1 MTESDH
7 EPSRKRAADDGAQ
20 DEALFHAARRR
31 ECSPAPDLDEL
42 DTERALVEANRWDK
56 APVQRARLL
65 ELNELAAGFFTAG
78 YANSWGPQYVNSRL
92 GTDLADHGGFRP
104 GYAPAGWT
112 TLTEHLRHLGAG
124 DQEILAAGLGRV
136 ASTGAIIDLFRE
148 RLVLPI
154 RNGREIHG
162 FIGRR
167 QPAPADRG
175 KAGPKYLNT
184 PATDLFDKSAQL
196 FGLSEGRAA
205 LDAGAT
211 PVLVEGFF
219 DAIAVT
225 LAAGG
230 RHVGLAPLGTSLTA
244 SQANQLRPY
253 VGARRPEVT
262 VATDADLAG
271 EIAAQRAFWMLA
283 ARGHAPRHVLLPHG
297 QDPAEVLARGGPMAL
312 RACLQDA
319 HPLARH
325 LLDERRNHLGQGPQ
339 LLAECAAIIAA
350 APPHTWVEQ
359 IDYAGAGTNFGPGAL
374 RAAVAGAARRWTLD
388 PLGSAQA
395 QIGDLR
401 LVRTRLQR
409 AGEIRLPAAG
419 PSELVWGAD
428 LAAKALPDRTQSGQ
442 PDLDGATGSV
452 GSATQETQEP
462 SPLKSSPLKSSSLES
477 WREMAHSIDPRLTSD
492 QDWPTLCR
500 AIQEADAA
508 GFNVAHELAVLAA
521 GGKVTTRH
529 AATELAY
536 LLRDATQTTS
546 DTTPTLGSDP
556 KQPAAS
562 SPARSLAQARPSRR
576 HTAGPMR

>member
-7 EPSRKRAADDGAQ
+7 EPSRKRAVYDGAQ
-20 DEALFHAARRR
+20 DEALFHAGRQR

-42 DTERALVEANRWDK
+42 DTERALVEANRWDQ

-253 VGARRPEVT
+253 VGARRPGVT

-325 LLDERRNHLGQGPQ
+325 LLDERRNHLGEGPQ

-395 QIGDLR
+395 QIGDLW

-409 AGEIRLPAAG
+409 AGEIPLPADG
-419 PSELVWGAD
+419 PSELIWGAD
-428 LAAKALPDRTQSGQ
+428 LAAKPLPHRTQSGQ
-442 PDLDGATGSV
+442 PDLGS
-452 GSATQETQEP
+452 GGDQLGT
-462 SPLKSSPLKSSSLES
+462 
-477 WREMAHSIDPRLTSD
+477 DPGRV
-492 QDWPTLCR
+492 P
-500 AIQEADAA
+500 
-508 GFNVAHELAVLAA
+508 G
-521 GGKVTTRH
+521 
-529 AATELAY
+529 
-536 LLRDATQTTS
+536 
-546 DTTPTLGSDP
+546 
-556 KQPAAS
+556 QPAPFPYLVVFTKDAVHRGNRAQVRVLVQELGVDLQRWLVHEPRRVQRGHHPCPLGDAEPVRGHHPGRAQRCGRF
-562 SPARSLAQARPSRR
+562 PACCCPGQAGQLRGRPGRDPCR
-576 HTAGPMR
+576 PQVLVGGHQRLLGLG

>member
-1 MTESDH
+1 MTESEP
-7 EPSRKRAADDGAQ
+7 EPSGKRAADDGAQ
-20 DEALFHAARRR
+20 DEALFHAGRRR

-230 RHVGLAPLGTSLTA
+230 RQVGLAPLGTSLTA

-325 LLDERRNHLGQGPQ
+325 LLDERRNHLGEGPQ

-350 APPHTWVEQ
+350 APPYTWVEQ

-409 AGEIRLPAAG
+409 AGEIPLPADG
-419 PSELVWGAD
+419 PSEPVWGAD
-428 LAAKALPDRTQSGQ
+428 LAAKPLLHRTQSGQ
-442 PDLDGATGSV
+442 PDLDGATASV
-452 GSATQETQEP
+452 DSATQEP
-462 SPLKSSPLKSSSLES
+462 SPLESSPLES
-477 WREMAHSIDPRLTSD
+477 WRELAHSIDPRLTTG
-492 QDWPTLCR
+492 QDWPTLSR

-508 GFNVAHELAVLAA
+508 GFDVAHELGVLAA
-521 GGKVTTRH
+521 GGTVTTRH